1 MSGEILFPLAP
12 RTRIDKKTNETK
24 NFIGNYLKGFVFC
37 DYAMVF
43 PYKGNGIGSESYNK
57 DDVLLSIG
65 FGTRINLPGD
75 LSIRL
80 SWGFPLMKN
89 KYETNQSW
97 GRFHIEMSLSPD
109 FDAIVRLRKPK
120 NVEKVQIDNDVKYVK
135 YPKKE
140 ETITTRSKRT
150 IIKSL
155 SPEQKMK
162 LSYHK

>member
-1 MSGEILFPLAP
+1 MSGELLFPLAP
-12 RTRIDKKTNETK
+12 RTRVDKKTNKTR

-37 DYAMVF
+37 DHAMVF
-43 PYKGNGIGSESYNK
+43 PYKGNGTGSEGYNK

-65 FGTRINLPGD
+65 LGTRINLPGD

-89 KYETNQSW
+89 KYEAPQSW

-120 NVEKVQIDNDVKYVK
+120 NVEKVKIDDDIKLVKNH
-135 YPKKE
+135 KKE
-140 ETITTRSKRT
+140 KTIKTQKRT

-162 LSYHK
+162 LGYYK